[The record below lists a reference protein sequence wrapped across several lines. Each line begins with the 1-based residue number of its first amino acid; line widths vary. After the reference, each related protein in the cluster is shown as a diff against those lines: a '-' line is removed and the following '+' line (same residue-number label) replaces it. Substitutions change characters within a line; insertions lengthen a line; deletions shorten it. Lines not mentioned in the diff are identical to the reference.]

1 MEKAFDSTKKFKKYM
16 ILGPVFKV
24 IEVIFELITPFLMKY
39 IVDTGLTNAIQY
51 GNYNHIIIPGCL
63 MILFALA
70 GYGTTFVCQYFAS
83 IASQGS
89 GTDLRNR
96 VYRKIMSL
104 STIDLEKLDKGNLMN
119 ILTNDVNRIQ
129 TVIALLIRLVVR
141 APVLVVGSLVCAAL
155 IDWKISL
162 IYLAIIPLV
171 VAIYFIILKV
181 SSKQYLKVQ
190 KENDKIVTK
199 ANDDINGIRVIKAF
213 NNENKEIDEYKVLT
227 DNYYKESK
235 VAIFVN
241 ELINPLTMLIVNV
254 AIIGVLLLS
263 SYIITGSVDP
273 SQSSLLKGD
282 VVALISYLNQILLAL
297 IVVCNLIVAF
307 TKGFASNTRINNLL
321 NYEPTVKNTGTI
333 KDIKIENGDNLIELK
348 DVSVSYSGENYVV
361 SNINFKIDKG
371 QTVGV
376 IGGTGAGKTTIIKL
390 IERFLDASKGE
401 IIYKGHDIKD
411 YDLISLRNE
420 VSLVDQKASLMNG
433 TIKSNILMG
442 KSDASDEE
450 VIEALKKSKAYDFVS
465 SYEDG
470 INHPVRENGRNFSG
484 GQRQRLSIARSL
496 IKESEL
502 LILDDSTSALDYLTD
517 KEVRANIKEMNKTTL
532 IISQRVSSLSGCDV
546 IYVMDHGKI
555 VDSGT
560 NDYLMNN
567 CEIYKEIYESQVR
580 NK

>member
-1 MEKAFDSTKKFKKYM
+1 MEKAFDSTKKYKKYM
-16 ILGPVFKV
+16 ILGPMFKV
-24 IEVIFELITPFLMKY
+24 IEVVFELLTPFLMKY
-39 IVDTGLTNAIQY
+39 IVDTGLTNAIKY
-51 GNYNHIIIPGCL
+51 GNYNHIIIPGVL
-63 MILFALA
+63 MIVFALA

-129 TVIALLIRLVVR
+129 TVIAMLIRLVIR
-141 APVLVVGSLVCAAL
+141 APVLVIGSLICAAL

-213 NNENKEIDEYKVLT
+213 NNEDKEIDEYKILT
-227 DNYYKESK
+227 NNYYKESK

-263 SYIITGSVDP
+263 SKIITDP

-321 NYEPTVKNTGTI
+321 NYEPTIKNEGTI
-333 KDIKIENGDNLIELK
+333 KDIKINSGDTLVELK

-361 SNINFKIDKG
+361 SDINFKIDKG

-401 IIYKGHDIKD
+401 VIYKGVNIKD
-411 YDLISLRNE
+411 YDLVSLRDE

-450 VIEALKKSKAYDFVS
+450 IIEALKQSKAYEFVS
-465 SYEDG
+465 SYSDG

-496 IKESEL
+496 IKNSEL

-517 KEVRANIKEMNKTTL
+517 KEVRANIKMMNKTTL

-555 VDSGT
+555 VASGN

-567 CEIYKEIYESQVR
+567 CGIYKEIYESQVR